1 MKKIRL
7 GFIICLLMIFTSSC
21 KALDQAIEDT
31 FREPVA
37 RKYPKVDENNDKWK
51 KIKDIF
57 VDQSN
62 YSVFVLDIV
71 EDAEDKAG
79 FDFSVSLENDFID
92 YVNENEI
99 KSYLREEEVFE
110 IIEKIEAE
118 NFLLH
123 PDLIKNLIDDL
134 LEKNRREDASL
145 MGGKFYLTAD
155 SLSFYIVNPSR
166 EDYVDEYIY
175 SLDTKKRKVSP
186 LNEAYYS
193 KDRGTVS
200 IKEIKI
206 ESIKKILEIG
216 GNTLKEMGDYRKYD
230 IYRDPQF
237 GIFSVVSELDDG
249 KLIYICPVVGTRKV
263 YDLFFDKDGN
273 LIEKR
278 QR

>member
-7 GFIICLLMIFTSSC
+7 GLIICLLMIFTSSC
-21 KALDQAIEDT
+21 QALDQAIEDT

-71 EDAEDKAG
+71 DDAQDKAG

-92 YVNENEI
+92 YVNEHEI

-118 NFLLH
+118 NFLLN
-123 PDLIKNLIDDL
+123 PNLIKNLINDL
-134 LEKNRREDASL
+134 LEKNRRADASL

-166 EDYVDEYIY
+166 KDYVDEYIY

-186 LNEAYYS
+186 VNEAYYN
-193 KDRGTVS
+193 KDMGTVS

-206 ESIKKILEIG
+206 ESIKK
-216 GNTLKEMGDYRKYD
+216 
-230 IYRDPQF
+230 F
-237 GIFSVVSELDDG
+237 
-249 KLIYICPVVGTRKV
+249 
-263 YDLFFDKDGN
+263 
-273 LIEKR
+273 
-278 QR
+278 